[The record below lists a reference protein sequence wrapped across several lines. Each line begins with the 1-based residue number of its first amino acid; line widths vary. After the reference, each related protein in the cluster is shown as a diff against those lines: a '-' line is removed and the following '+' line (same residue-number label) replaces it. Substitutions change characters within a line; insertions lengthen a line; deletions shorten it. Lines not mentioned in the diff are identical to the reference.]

1 MIRKTT
7 AIVALILFVILFT
20 AGSVAAGLAL
30 SSTTHVDEN
39 DVDDQHIVISTNVA
53 GYTDILDAVKYDT
66 TNDGGTVSYALH
78 YDYDSAGGSTPDSV
92 KISKDFTIRVDKTNV
107 EETTFDLTV
116 TVTEFT
122 AIAGLTY
129 TLKVG
134 DSAESFNS
142 GSATFTGLAYD
153 TDLDVVLYVSGVL
166 TDPTDATHLD
176 TVGFTNYDGTANPVK
191 VGSVFTFTAVNH
203 VA

>member
-1 MIRKTT
+1 MIKKTT
-7 AIVALILFVILFT
+7 AIVAVVLFVILFT

-30 SSTTHVDEN
+30 SSTTNVDEN
-39 DVDDQHIVISTNVA
+39 DVDDQYIVISSTE
-53 GYTDILDAVKYDT
+53 YTDILDAVKYDT

-78 YDYDSAGGSTPDSV
+78 YDYDSSEGSTPDSV
-92 KISKDFTIRVDKTNV
+92 KISKDFSIRVDQTNI
-107 EETTFDLTV
+107 EEATFDLTV
-116 TVTEFT
+116 TVTKFT

-134 DSAESFNS
+134 NATANFTG

-153 TDLDVVLYVSGVL
+153 TNLDVVLYVSGVL
-166 TDPTDATHLD
+166 TNPTVATGLA
-176 TVGFTNYDGTANPVK
+176 TAGFTNYVENTE

-203 VA
+203 IA